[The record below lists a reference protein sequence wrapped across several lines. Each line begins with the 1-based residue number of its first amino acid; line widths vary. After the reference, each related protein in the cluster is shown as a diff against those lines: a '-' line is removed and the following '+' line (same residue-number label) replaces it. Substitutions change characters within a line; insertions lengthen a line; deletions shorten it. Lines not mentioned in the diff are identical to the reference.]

1 MKILIA
7 TKEKQT
13 ASNDFCWTEGDEIVK
28 FPTFE
33 CSNSYKCGCNRS
45 WVGTIS
51 SKSTTTAKV
60 IESPITINGL
70 AKIIYNSMV
79 KEGWVRKDTTDIT
92 KKDILKQCRIDAK
105 EISQIANRR
114 KIGTIIRRNGTR
126 VLDA

>member
-13 ASNDFCWTEGDEIVK
+13 GNDFCWTEGDEIVK
-28 FPTFE
+28 FPME
-33 CSNSYKCGCNRS
+33 CCNSYKCGCNRS

-60 IESPITINGL
+60 VESPITINGL

-105 EISQIANRR
+105 EISQIASRR
-114 KIGTIIRRNGTR
+114 KVGTIIRRESAR
-126 VLDA
+126 VFDA